1 MAWLAAAR
9 FQKQQEVDFC
19 RPKGE
24 RALAEVT
31 AVDLVLVLV
40 AVVIVAVIV
49 VVAVA
54 AVVVAV
60 VRATQVW
67 RSR

>member
-1 MAWLAAAR
+1 
-9 FQKQQEVDFC
+9 VDFC